1 MRQQSDDKNINSTSE
16 CFLTTPNQ
24 NKTGSRTKLFAMM
37 AYSEREVRYIFI
49 LLYDEASHI
58 LTFLLRLF
66 IGPICF
72 LNNKDYENGK
82 Q

>member
-1 MRQQSDDKNINSTSE
+1 
-16 CFLTTPNQ
+16 
-24 NKTGSRTKLFAMM
+24 M

-72 LNNKDYENGK
+72 LNNKITRTGSSERL
-82 Q
+82 